1 MIITIGMT
9 MPAIAKMI
17 WQATT
22 TWSQVIAQ
30 PSGPKAAWL
39 RVIGRSAL
47 IMESILEGT
56 GFNRLLINFRES
68 QFRSRCTSAVRLVLA
83 PCR

>member
-1 MIITIGMT
+1 MEERVEPKPSEMIITIGMT

-47 IMESILEGT
+47 IMESILGQDST
-56 GFNRLLINFRES
+56 DY
-68 QFRSRCTSAVRLVLA
+68 
-83 PCR
+83 